1 MQWPQGDNMA
11 ASRPHNCIQSTDI
24 SFILSQTSVHGEVV
38 LDRSDFV
45 SKDNC
50 PTNISEARGLCP
62 PGPLPTVSSH
72 FDPQWTDT
80 SDLLLSK
87 HTVILL
93 LTLKKEKA
101 FWKIFH
107 YRKTMQSKVT
117 QHKIEIFCIT
127 VRYDPEMMMDLTT
140 ENTFKNPVPI
150 ALPLPLCPT
159 LKLPWGQEVTKYHRY
174 MEKGSNQPLTS
185 RLGQDERYLFCI
197 SALGI

>member
-127 VRYDPEMMMDLTT
+127 VRYDPEMMMDLRT
-140 ENTFKNPVPI
+140 ENTFKNPVAF
-150 ALPLPLCPT
+150 ALTRTIITQFFFPLNMDSPPLWS
-159 LKLPWGQEVTKYHRY
+159 LPHTHSPDWTE
-174 MEKGSNQPLTS
+174 L
-185 RLGQDERYLFCI
+185 LILC
-197 SALGI
+197 L